1 MLTLGEI
8 NILEKPRSVHSLH
21 ACMIMVCLKNLSYKA
36 FYVAKY
42 KSSFLVSQ
50 LMHLIFSNGKIQ
62 KEFILYVKSP
72 LSHSTSCSLFH
83 PILKWLWPSQEP
95 SSCILF
101 TSKLYFTVSEVFLQM
116 RGSLFVWSIT
126 TVSVPIAAERH
137 RDTLLLKAPKKVWL
151 CPERSLIR
159 FLDGNKLLRL
169 DSLCSR
175 WEKKPSN
182 LLKFSRNDWSTN
194 CLHHTQFR
202 SSLIPQYVMRFTLT
216 IIVIIT
222 IIKNKHLLSDEI
234 FMETFQ
240 DGEFSMK
247 CRKYQ

>member
-1 MLTLGEI
+1 MNI
-8 NILEKPRSVHSLH
+8 NGYFTTWAAYFCWLILCDWHFAVTFHQRPSLITVNVHFTFFQFIVMILSSSVFNNLFVDSARANFFSGWRLRSV
-21 ACMIMVCLKNLSYKA
+21 LSPKR
-36 FYVAKY
+36 
-42 KSSFLVSQ
+42 SR
-50 LMHLIFSNGKIQ
+50 IQ
-62 KEFILYVKSP
+62 
-72 LSHSTSCSLFH
+72 
-83 PILKWLWPSQEP
+83 
-95 SSCILF
+95 
-101 TSKLYFTVSEVFLQM
+101 
-116 RGSLFVWSIT
+116 
-126 TVSVPIAAERH
+126 
-137 RDTLLLKAPKKVWL
+137 
-151 CPERSLIR
+151 

-169 DSLCSR
+169 VSLCSR
-175 WEKKPSN
+175 WEIKPSN
-182 LLKFSRNDWSTN
+182 LLKLSRNDWSTN